1 MGFFDGLLDGRIAA
15 VDMPIDGTISP
26 LFAQEAAQIAKAVP
40 RRQAEFAAGR
50 ACAHRAMEA
59 LGHPRVP
66 LLRGEDRAPVW
77 PEGLTGSIT
86 HTDQWAAAAIGRL
99 SDGIAAIG
107 IDLEPAEPLPPD
119 LWSSI
124 CTDQERAQFSG
135 LSPAI
140 AARLVFCMKEAAFKC
155 QFPLSR
161 TLLEFMDL
169 QIVSGPEDGTFA
181 AIFRRDAHPFRC
193 GDRITGR
200 FAICAGHIVSANILH
215 LSELQAASRCIS
227 TSRD

>member
-1 MGFFDGLLDGRIAA
+1 MGFFEGLLDGRIAA
-15 VDMPIDGTISP
+15 VEMPIDGTVSP
-26 LFAQEAAQIAKAVP
+26 LFAQETAQIAKAVP

-50 ACAHRAMEA
+50 ACAHRAMAE
-59 LGHPRVP
+59 LGHPKVP

-86 HTDQWAAAAIGRL
+86 HTDQWAVAAIGRR
-99 SDGIAAIG
+99 SHGIAAIG

-119 LWSSI
+119 LWSSV

-135 LSPAI
+135 LPLGI

-161 TLLEFMDL
+161 TLLEFTDL

-181 AIFRRDAHPFRC
+181 AIFERDAYPFKQA
-193 GDRITGR
+193 DRLEGR
-200 FAICAGHIVSANILH
+200 FSIRAGHVASAVILY
-215 LSELQAASRCIS
+215 AI
-227 TSRD
+227 